1 MDRSGNGVETSSQAN
16 GANTTAKKARW
27 SFKQWLPSRENIH
40 NHKALRRFQPWLTR
54 AYLWHFSRHS
64 VPGAVAI
71 GLIAAMIPG
80 PFQIISAGLL
90 AIKCRLHLPTA
101 IAATLISNPFTILPI
116 YWLAYKLGSLILQLP
131 PQSLSQ
137 LKQVAREDFWSLW
150 GVLGWPFVIGMPLL
164 TLGSAALAYM
174 LIQRVWILRVRY
186 RWAHRRS

>member
-1 MDRSGNGVETSSQAN
+1 MSTPGHNVKPSPQAN
-16 GANTTAKKARW
+16 GTTTAVKIPRW
-27 SFKQWLPSRENIH
+27 SFKQWLPSRESILD
-40 NHKALRRFQPWLTR
+40 HKALRRFKPWLTR

-116 YWLAYKLGSLILQLP
+116 YWLAYKLGALILQLP

-137 LKQVAREDFWSLW
+137 LERVAREDFWSLW

-164 TLGSAALAYM
+164 TLGSAALAYV
-174 LIQRVWILRVRY
+174 LIQRIWILRVRY

>member
-1 MDRSGNGVETSSQAN
+1 MDRSGNDVETSSQAN

-27 SFKQWLPSRENIH
+27 SFKQWLPSRESIH

-101 IAATLISNPFTILPI
+101 IASTLISNPFTILPI

-137 LKQVAREDFWSLW
+137 LERVAREDFWSLW

-164 TLGSAALAYM
+164 TLGSAALAYV
-174 LIQRVWILRVRY
+174 LIQRIWILRVRY